1 MLDMKYVATQ
11 FQIFEK
17 AITNGDLTKMVKTN
31 GDLIRMVKT
40 DDDLVEIAMS
50 DDDRPGDDRDSGLA
64 TSIARPITKQ
74 PPMYKVV
81 LLNDDYTP
89 MDFVV
94 DVLCTFFTMNIE
106 KATQIMLKVHTEGKA
121 VCGVYSR
128 DVAETKAQQVND
140 YSKEFEQ
147 PLLCNVE
154 VDR

>member
-1 MLDMKYVATQ
+1 MANDHT
-11 FQIFEK
+11 
-17 AITNGDLTKMVKTN
+17 
-31 GDLIRMVKT
+31 
-40 DDDLVEIAMS
+40 
-50 DDDRPGDDRDSGLA
+50 GDDRDDGLA
-64 TSIARPITKQ
+64 TSIAPPKLAR

-81 LLNDDYTP
+81 LFNDDYTP

-94 DVLCTFFTMNIE
+94 DVLCTFFSMNVE

-140 YSKEFEQ
+140 YSKECEH

-154 VDR
+154 VDS

>member
-1 MLDMKYVATQ
+1 MLDMKYALAQ
-11 FQIFEK
+11 FQDIEK
-17 AITNGDLTKMVKTN
+17 AM
-31 GDLIRMVKT
+31 
-40 DDDLVEIAMS
+40 A
-50 DDDRPGDDRDSGLA
+50 DDDRIDDDRDSGLA
-64 TSIARPITKQ
+64 TSIARPKITQ

-81 LLNDDYTP
+81 LFNDDYTP

-106 KATQIMLKVHTEGKA
+106 KATQIMLRVHTEGKA

-128 DVAETKAQQVND
+128 DVAETKVQQVND
-140 YSKEFEQ
+140 YSKECEH